1 MQNPVG
7 PSHAPQSVGN
17 RLGEQVHDQDASDGE
32 RALEM
37 TPLGRKHLAGLQPY
51 ANGLFMK

>member
-1 MQNPVG
+1 M
-7 PSHAPQSVGN
+7 GN